1 MSNDAATST
10 APTSVTIVED
20 DQSVRE
26 MLAAVLSH
34 EGYTVTSHDT
44 GTAALADPTTRVADV
59 IVLDIGLPDIDG
71 LEICGQLRSG
81 GHIGPILMLTAR
93 HTVGDRV
100 AGLDAGADDYLV
112 KPFALD
118 ELLARVRAMAR
129 RTVTMTAHDTE
140 RLSLGDVDLDLGMRT
155 VSRAGVPVDLTKYEF
170 DLLRLLVANAP
181 MVLSR
186 DVLYERV
193 WGYDQENASNS
204 LEVFV
209 SQLRKKL
216 EADGGE
222 RIIHTVRGVG
232 YTARLS

>member
-1 MSNDAATST
+1 MTT
-10 APTSVTIVED
+10 RPTTVAIVED

-34 EGYTVTSHDT
+34 EGYDVTSHDN
-44 GTAALADPTTRVADV
+44 GRAALDDPAVGGADV
-59 IVLDIGLPDIDG
+59 VVLDIGLPDTDG
-71 LEICGQLRSG
+71 LEVCARLRG
-81 GHIGPILMLTAR
+81 AGHVGPILMLTAR

-129 RTVTMTAHDTE
+129 RTTTIPAVDAD
-140 RLSLGDVDLDLGMRT
+140 RLTLDDLVIDLGMRT
-155 VSRAGVPVDLTKYEF
+155 VVRGGGAVDLTKIEF
-170 DLLRLLVANAP
+170 ELLRLLVANTP

-186 DVLYERV
+186 DVLYERI
-193 WGYDQENASNS
+193 WGYDQDNASNS

-216 EADGGE
+216 EADG
-222 RIIHTVRGVG
+222 RARLIHTVRGVG
-232 YTARLS
+232 YTARAAS

>member
-1 MSNDAATST
+1 MSSE
-10 APTSVTIVED
+10 PTTVTIVED
-20 DQSVRE
+20 DLSVRE

-34 EGYTVTSHDT
+34 EGYLVTCHDT
-44 GTAALADPTTRVADV
+44 GGGALADPATRSADV
-59 IVLDIGLPDIDG
+59 IVLDIGLPDTDG
-71 LEICGQLRSG
+71 LVVCERLRAD
-81 GHIGPILMLTAR
+81 GHVGPILMLTAR

-100 AGLDAGADDYLV
+100 AGLDSGADDYLV

-129 RTVTMTAHDTE
+129 RTATVVSTAE
-140 RLSLGDVDLDLGMRT
+140 AQRLALGDLDIDLGTRT
-155 VSRAGVPVDLTKYEF
+155 VTRANATIELTKYEF
-170 DLLRLLVANAP
+170 ELLRLLVANAP

-216 EADGGE
+216 EAGGGQ
-222 RIIHTVRGVG
+222 RMIHTVRGVG
-232 YTARLS
+232 YTARVS

>member
-1 MSNDAATST
+1 MTTRST
-10 APTSVTIVED
+10 TVTIIED

-34 EGYTVTSHDT
+34 EGYGVTSHDT
-44 GTAALADPTTRVADV
+44 GGAALADPVTRTADV
-59 IVLDIGLPDIDG
+59 VVLDIGLPDIDG
-71 LEICGQLRSG
+71 LLVCERLRAD
-81 GHIGPILMLTAR
+81 GHTGPILMLTAR
-93 HTVGDRV
+93 HSVGDRV
-100 AGLDAGADDYLV
+100 AGLDSGADDYLI

-129 RTVTMTAHDTE
+129 RTALVTSTPDAQ
-140 RLSLGDVDLDLGMRT
+140 RLSLGDLDIDLGTRT
-155 VSRAGVPVDLTKYEF
+155 VARRGTEIDLTKYEF
-170 DLLRLLVANAP
+170 ELLRLLVANAP

-222 RIIHTVRGVG
+222 RLIHTVRGVG
-232 YTARLS
+232 YSARNP

>member
-1 MSNDAATST
+1 MSND
-10 APTSVTIVED
+10 PTTVTIVED

-34 EGYTVTSHDT
+34 EGYAVTSHDT
-44 GTAALADPTTRVADV
+44 GGAALADPATRTADV
-59 IVLDIGLPDIDG
+59 IVLDIGLPDTDG
-71 LEICGQLRSG
+71 LVVCERLRAD
-81 GHIGPILMLTAR
+81 GHTGPILMLTAR

-100 AGLDAGADDYLV
+100 AGLDSGADDYLV

-129 RTVTMTAHDTE
+129 RTAIVTPTVDAQQ
-140 RLSLGDVDLDLGMRT
+140 LSLGDLDVDLGTRT
-155 VSRAGVPVDLTKYEF
+155 VRRSGVPIELTKYEF
-170 DLLRLLVANAP
+170 ELLRLLVANAP
-181 MVLSR
+181 LVLSR

-222 RIIHTVRGVG
+222 RLIHTVRGVG

>member
-1 MSNDAATST
+1 MSTE
-10 APTSVTIVED
+10 PTTVTIVED

-26 MLAAVLSH
+26 MLAAVLGH
-34 EGYTVTSHDT
+34 EGYVVTSHDT
-44 GTAALADPTTRVADV
+44 GGAALADPTTRSADV
-59 IVLDIGLPDIDG
+59 IVLDIGLPDTDG
-71 LEICGQLRSG
+71 LVVCERLRAD
-81 GHIGPILMLTAR
+81 GHVGPILMLTAR

-100 AGLDAGADDYLV
+100 AGLDSGADDYLV

-129 RTVTMTAHDTE
+129 RTTATVSTADTQRMT
-140 RLSLGDVDLDLGMRT
+140 LGDLEVDLGTRT
-155 VSRAGVPVDLTKYEF
+155 VTRSGAAIELTKYEF
-170 DLLRLLVANAP
+170 ELLRLLVANAP

-216 EADGGE
+216 EAGGGA
-222 RIIHTVRGVG
+222 RLIHTVRGVG
-232 YTARLS
+232 YTARTS